1 MKTSPF
7 ILALATMIC
16 WGIAPLFGKAAL
28 LRIDPW
34 VGLVMRSFM
43 ISLILL
49 VWGIVSGHIHELFQ
63 VEFSTLSLI
72 CAEGVLAS
80 LLGHLAYFYAIKYGM
95 ISRVIPITSAFPLIA
110 LLGGLFLFSER
121 ISWDRLV
128 GTIMIIAGII
138 IIRR

>member
-7 ILALATMIC
+7 VFALATMIC
-16 WGIAPLFGKAAL
+16 WGVAPIFGKAAM

-34 VGLVMRSFM
+34 VGLAMRSF
-43 ISLILL
+43 IITLIMLIW
-49 VWGIVSGHIHELFQ
+49 VIVTGHIHQLFQ
-63 VEFSTLSLI
+63 IELSTWGLI
-72 CAEGVLAS
+72 CSEGILAS

-128 GTIMIIAGII
+128 GAIMIIVGII